1 MMMVWVIFTGSA
13 GSFPG
18 PQVIHFIFLSGLL
31 ATHTAARSNYM
42 DTKQKGKQDTACLK
56 PPADLHLY
64 RLSLNNQVEL
74 LEDAGR
80 EPEEQVKPS

>member
-1 MMMVWVIFTGSA
+1 M
-13 GSFPG
+13 
-18 PQVIHFIFLSGLL
+18 
-31 ATHTAARSNYM
+31 
-42 DTKQKGKQDTACLK
+42 K